1 MKIERIQYS
10 LEAATKEITRYAAT
24 QRVAAVADLL
34 GEKGRSKYH
43 NPKEDEEEEAER
55 EEPADPAI
63 TRMRASARLL
73 DITA

>member
-24 QRVAAVADLL
+24 RRITAVADLL
-34 GEKGRSKYH
+34 KDESGYRHDTHEQH
-43 NPKEDEEEEAER
+43 EDEDIE
-55 EEPADPAI
+55 DPTTATVAAI
-63 TRMRASARLL
+63 QASRLL

>member
-24 QRVAAVADLL
+24 RRITAVADLL
-34 GEKGRSKYH
+34 KDEKGYRQHKQERD
-43 NPKEDEEEEAER
+43 EDEDEDLEDS
-55 EEPADPAI
+55 PTSSVVAI
-63 TRMRASARLL
+63 QASRLL

>member
-24 QRVAAVADLL
+24 QRVNAVADLL
-34 GEKGRSKYH
+34 KEKGRSHYQTP
-43 NPKEDEEEEAER
+43 NEDEDEEAER
-55 EEPADPAI
+55 EEPADPSIA
-63 TRMRASARLL
+63 RMRASARLL